1 MSETLIRAKL
11 VEIVRSVTGAENV
24 YDYPITFT
32 TWDDFISHFKD
43 STGKILGFE
52 IARRAA
58 KENYDDPDEA
68 TCTHGYI
75 IKGYMGINNAG
86 ASDKAFQSLLEAIRD
101 RFRFDHGLSG
111 VDLDAQG
118 NKVMEATNVTP
129 VQVERSDERLFGS
142 VLCHYAEMAI
152 SVSELITR

>member
-11 VEIVRSVTGAENV
+11 VEIIRSVTGVENV
-24 YDYPITFT
+24 YDYPLTFT
-32 TWDDFISHFKD
+32 TWDEFVSHWKD

-58 KENYDDPDEA
+58 RENYDDHDEA
-68 TCTHGYI
+68 TCAHSYI

-86 ASDKAFQSLLEAIRD
+86 ASDNAFQALLEAIRG
-101 RFRFDHGLSG
+101 RFRFDHYLSG
-111 VDLDAQG
+111 VDLDSQG
-118 NKVMEATNVTP
+118 NKVMEATSVTP

-152 SVSELITR
+152 SVSELITK